1 MWIYLHGRAAMNYV
15 NELFFDV
22 PANEDP
28 DHDDSHTCPQCK
40 TEFDS
45 VEDLEYIKEHR
56 VCPGCLTE
64 LVMQAAEETMD
75 I

>member
-1 MWIYLHGRAAMNYV
+1 MNYI
-15 NELFFDV
+15 NELFFAD
-22 PANEDP
+22 PAIEDP
-28 DHDDSHTCPQCK
+28 DHDNNHICPQCK

-45 VEDLEYIKEHR
+45 AEYVKYIDEHR
-56 VCPGCLTE
+56 VCPDCLTE

>member
-1 MWIYLHGRAAMNYV
+1 MNYV

-22 PANEDP
+22 PDFEDQ
-28 DHDDSHTCPQCK
+28 DIDDSHTCPECK

-45 VEDLEYIKEHR
+45 AEYLKYIDEHR
-56 VCPGCLTE
+56 VCPSCLTE